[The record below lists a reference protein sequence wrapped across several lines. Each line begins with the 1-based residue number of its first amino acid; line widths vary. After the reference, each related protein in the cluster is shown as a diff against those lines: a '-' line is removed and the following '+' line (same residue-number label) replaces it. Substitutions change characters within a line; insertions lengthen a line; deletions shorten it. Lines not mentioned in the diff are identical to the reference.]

1 MNNIEEIKIEF
12 GKRIKALRTRNEMT
26 QTDLAEKLG
35 VSKSIISA
43 YEKGNR
49 TPAFETI
56 INLSNIFNVPA
67 GIFFSKPE
75 SSEENIQT
83 VDVTGLTL
91 KQIAVVEAVIRSLRV
106 ENEND

>member
-1 MNNIEEIKIEF
+1 MNNIEEIKINF
-12 GKRIKALRTRNEMT
+12 GKRVKALRTRNKMT
-26 QTDLAEKLG
+26 QTELAEKLG

-43 YEKGNR
+43 YEKGTR

-56 INLSNIFNVPA
+56 VKLSDIFNVPE
-67 GIFFSKPE
+67 GIFFYKPE
-75 SSEENIQT
+75 AKEENIQT

-91 KQIAVVEAVIRSLRV
+91 KQIAVVEAVIRSLRI